1 VAKKPP
7 ESVDAFLESLE
18 HPLKPEILAVRQII
32 LGADPAIGEGIK
44 WNAPSFRTT
53 EWFAT
58 FHLRGGFQVILHLG
72 AKARD
77 TTGIKLESP
86 LLKWLGKDRASV
98 TFPNM
103 EVIEAKKGAFDDLVR
118 RWIEYA

>member
-1 VAKKPP
+1 MAKSPP
-7 ESVDAFLESLE
+7 ESVESLLASLE
-18 HPLKPEILAVRQII
+18 HPLKPEILAVRRII

-58 FHLRGGFQVILHLG
+58 FHLRGGVQVILHRG
-72 AKARD
+72 AKVRGGPGVDLDA
-77 TTGIKLESP
+77 P

-98 TFPNM
+98 SFQDM
-103 EVIEAKKGAFDDLVR
+103 EDVESKSDAFADLVR
-118 RWIEYA
+118 RWIEHV